1 MAKLETFYPIV
12 ATPKRAGYKE
22 YLPSAALT
30 GYIRCFWEADDK
42 NFPGNNLVVPDL
54 CADIIFTIDSK
65 TGLVTEAI
73 FVGVSDA
80 SFESDDE
87 SNTEL
92 FAVRFYAWSLFLFV
106 EQDLTGSMNRVKE
119 PEEMFAGFVSFFQ
132 ERFAEMTTNS
142 ERIALLEEFLLRKL
156 MMLGKQVH
164 PDFLN
169 SIDKLLQNPN
179 QFALGAVS
187 VRQLERLFQKHM
199 GLAPKQTAK
208 LIRFQKVLQ
217 ALYENPSVPGAEL
230 AYLHGFTDQAHLIKQ
245 FKRYSNHTPEE
256 MKQIFLQNVANIQ

>member
-1 MAKLETFYPIV
+1 MAKLSSFYPIV

-22 YLPSAALT
+22 FLPRAALA
-30 GYIRCFWEADDK
+30 GYIRCFWEADDRD
-42 NFPGNNLVVPDL
+42 FPGNNLVVPDL
-54 CADIIFTIDSK
+54 CADIIFTIDSE
-65 TGLVTEAI
+65 TGLVMEAM

-80 SFESDDE
+80 PFEADDE
-87 SNTEL
+87 SSSEL

-106 EQDLTGSMNRVKE
+106 EQDLAGSMNRVNE
-119 PEEMFAGFVSFFQ
+119 PEAMFAGFTQFFR
-132 ERFAEMTTNS
+132 EGFAETTTNR

-156 MMLGKQVH
+156 MTLGKQMH
-164 PDFLN
+164 ADFLN
-169 SIDKLLQNPN
+169 GLDQLLQNPN
-179 QFALGAVS
+179 QLQLSTIS

-217 ALYENPSVPGAEL
+217 DLYGNSNVSGAEL
-230 AYLHGFTDQAHLIKQ
+230 AYLNGFSDQAHLIKQ

-256 MKQIFLQNVANIQ
+256 MKRIFLQNVVNIQ

>member
-1 MAKLETFYPIV
+1 MAKLSSFYPIV
-12 ATPKRAGYKE
+12 ATPKRSGYKE
-22 YLPSAALT
+22 YLPSAALA
-30 GYIRCFWEADDK
+30 GYIRCFWEADDRD
-42 NFPGNNLVVPDL
+42 FPGNNLVVPDL
-54 CADIIFTIDSK
+54 CADIIFTIDSE
-65 TGLVTEAI
+65 TGQVTDAI

-80 SFESDDE
+80 PFEADE
-87 SNTEL
+87 ESSAEL
-92 FAVRFYAWSLFLFV
+92 FTVRFYAWSLFLFV
-106 EQDLTGSMNRVKE
+106 EQDLDGSMNRVNE
-119 PEEMFAGFVSFFQ
+119 PEDMFAGFAPFFR
-132 ERFAEMTTNS
+132 EAFSETTTNT

-156 MMLGKQVH
+156 MTLGKQVH

-169 SIDKLLQNPN
+169 SINQLLQNPS
-179 QFALGAVS
+179 QLALGVVS

-230 AYLHGFTDQAHLIKQ
+230 AYLHGFSDQAHLIKQ

>member
-1 MAKLETFYPIV
+1 
-12 ATPKRAGYKE
+12 
-22 YLPSAALT
+22 
-30 GYIRCFWEADDK
+30 
-42 NFPGNNLVVPDL
+42 
-54 CADIIFTIDSK
+54 
-65 TGLVTEAI
+65 
-73 FVGVSDA
+73 
-80 SFESDDE
+80 
-87 SNTEL
+87 
-92 FAVRFYAWSLFLFV
+92 
-106 EQDLTGSMNRVKE
+106 
-119 PEEMFAGFVSFFQ
+119 
-132 ERFAEMTTNS
+132 EMTTNM

-169 SIDKLLQNPN
+169 GIDKLLQNPN
-179 QFALGAVS
+179 QLALGAVS